1 MNRLLGA
8 QYSPLYFLASLGNGG
23 LSVSFFMYLMFMVKH
38 PDTPMPTF
46 NHIYPLLT
54 GGEVTK
60 AVLISVALILIAYF
74 AINHFRLLAW
84 NVKQYRSFKQ
94 TEAFTKLK
102 SSNAEVT
109 LMAIPLTL
117 AMSINVLFVLGATF
131 VPNLWNVIEYMLPIA
146 FIGFMAVGIYAVRI
160 FTDYFTRLICN
171 GDFDFVNNNNLSQ
184 MIAIFA
190 FAMIAVGFA
199 APAAMSHQVLVSA
212 ASMFMAILFSMMAV
226 TLAVIKLILGMKS
239 IFKQGIALETSPS
252 LWIIIPIVTLLGI
265 TFVRLFMGYHHNVAH
280 TEASPAILFIILSLF
295 VSIQILFGMIGYF
308 VQKKIGYFA
317 QYVSGTK
324 KSAGSYALIC
334 PGVAFFVMGMF
345 FIYWGLVRNGI
356 VEIFSIPYFIVL
368 IPFVLIQLK
377 TIQVMFK
384 LNKKHFST
392 DKNASEYVTGNEKTI
407 KVN

>member
-8 QYSPLYFLASLGNGG
+8 QYSPLYFLAALGNGG
-23 LSVSFFMYLMFMVKH
+23 ISVSFFMYLMFMVKH

-46 NHIYPLLT
+46 NHIFPLLT
-54 GGEVTK
+54 GGDVTK
-60 AVLISVALILIAYF
+60 ALLISVALILIAYF

-84 NVKQYRSFKQ
+84 NVKQYRYFKQ

-102 SSNAEVT
+102 NSNSEVT

-131 VPNLWNVIEYMLPIA
+131 IPDLWNVIEYMLPVA
-146 FIGFMAVGIYAVRI
+146 FIGFLAVGIYAVRI

-212 ASMFMAILFSMMAV
+212 ASIFMAILFSMMAV

-280 TEASPAILFIILSLF
+280 TEASPAILFIVLSLF

-308 VQKKIGYFA
+308 VQKKIGYFDL
-317 QYVSGTK
+317 YVNGAK

-334 PGVAFFVMGMF
+334 PGVAFFVLGMF

-356 VEIFSIPYFIVL
+356 VEMFSIPYFIVL

-377 TIQVMFK
+377 TIQVLFK
-384 LNKKHFST
+384 LNKKHFSLS
-392 DKNASEYVTGNEKTI
+392 KNESEYVSGNEKTI
-407 KVN
+407 KAN